1 MSRRF
6 YGFVLLLIPTVILG
20 SALSVFAQEKAS
32 SAETV
37 PITTVVTVLGPKFT
51 PPPAIGKEDVIVHE
65 AKNRLNVTGW
75 IPAQGDKAGLELA
88 IVIDDS
94 SSTDLGLQLSD
105 LTTFIK
111 SQPKTAGI
119 GLFYAS
125 NGTVQAASQFNTD
138 HEAVAKSLRLPF
150 GVGGG
155 ISSVYLSVMDL
166 MSRWPATGMRR
177 EILLIADGIDRFRGD
192 IPTST
197 DVQSTMDRAQKAGI
211 MIHTL
216 YVTGVGRAS
225 RNMFRINLGQSNL
238 SRIADATGG
247 EAFFQGTQTPISF
260 GPYLQ
265 QLEMVLKNQ
274 FLLTFSIPRSK
285 KPKGELRPIRVRTE
299 QHNVEISAA
308 EKVFVRGP
316 AR

>member
-6 YGFVLLLIPTVILG
+6 HTFFFLLIPAVILG
-20 SALSVFAQEKAS
+20 TALPVSAQEKAS
-32 SAETV
+32 SSETV
-37 PITTVVTVLGPKFT
+37 PITTIVTVLGPKFT

-65 AKNRLNVTGW
+65 AKDRLNVNGW

-88 IVIDDS
+88 IVIDDA

-111 SQPKTAGI
+111 SQPKTTGI

-138 HEAVAKSLRLPF
+138 HETVAKSLRLPF
-150 GVGGG
+150 GAGGG

-166 MSRWPATGMRR
+166 MSRWPATGVRR
-177 EILLIADGIDRFRGD
+177 EVLLVSDGIDRFRGD
-192 IPTST
+192 IPTSP

-216 YVTGVGRAS
+216 YATGVGRAS

-247 EAFFQGTQTPISF
+247 EAFFQGNQTPISF

-274 FLLTFSIPRSK
+274 FLLTFAIPRSK

-308 EKVFVRGP
+308 EKVFVPGP
-316 AR
+316 VR